1 MKILLIRF
9 SSAGDVLLATR
20 TVAALKA
27 SGHVVYFL
35 TKDKFAVAA
44 AAAGA
49 DTVVDADFGKSGE
62 LSRLV
67 SWTKKIS
74 FDAVIDLQ
82 GNYRSFII
90 KHSCSPAAVRTA
102 PKDAIKRRLMTAF
115 KWFLS
120 GNSAYISVA
129 EKYLLAAKDFIK
141 PAAAKRKRVK
151 NKKAGLEIVVHAGAR
166 WANKRWP
173 YFKELL
179 DGLRTIKGARVTM
192 TGVKDEVVNSPDL
205 LYYKKRGVDNR
216 IGRTDFKGLLGI
228 IKSADIFIGNDT
240 AAAHAASLFGL
251 KCLVFLGPTVRQ
263 FGFVTEKDFTVLE
276 DKHLLC
282 RPCHLHGGG
291 KCPIGTFDCMRNI
304 TPDMVIK
311 EITKLTRRGKQ

>member
-9 SSAGDVLLATR
+9 SSAGDVILAER
-20 TVAALKA
+20 TIAALKA
-27 SGHVVYFL
+27 SGHTVYFL
-35 TKDKFAVAA
+35 TKDKFTASAA
-44 AAAGA
+44 SAGA
-49 DTVVDADFGKSGE
+49 DTVVAADFGKSGE
-62 LSRLV
+62 LSRLA
-67 SWTKKIS
+67 SWAKKLS

-90 KHSCSPAAVRTA
+90 KNSCYPAAVRTA

-120 GNSAYISVA
+120 ADAAYMSVA
-129 EKYLLAAKDFIK
+129 EKYLLAAADFIN
-141 PAAAKRKRVK
+141 PSAVK
-151 NKKAGLEIVVHAGAR
+151 GTKVKKKKAGLEIVVHAGAR

-179 DGLRTIKGARVTM
+179 DGLRMVKGAHITL
-192 TGVKDEVVNSPDL
+192 TGVKDEVVNLPDL
-205 LYYKKRGVDNR
+205 LYYKKSGVDNR
-216 IGRTDFKGLLGI
+216 IGKTDFTGLLGI
-228 IKSADIFIGNDT
+228 IRNADIFIGNDT
-240 AAAHAASLFGL
+240 AAAHAAYLFGL

-276 DKHLLC
+276 DKSLLC

-291 KCPIGTFDCMRNI
+291 KCPIGTFECMRNLKPEI
-304 TPDMVIK
+304 VLK
-311 EITKLTRRGKQ
+311 EITKLTRRGK

>member
-1 MKILLIRF
+1 MKVLLIRF
-9 SSAGDVLLATR
+9 SSAGDVLLAAR

-27 SGHVVYFL
+27 SGHDVYFL
-35 TKDKFAVAA
+35 TKDKFAAA
-44 AAAGA
+44 AAATGA
-49 DTVVDADFGKSGE
+49 DTVMAADFGKSGE

-67 SWTKKIS
+67 SWTKKNA

-90 KHSCSPAAVRTA
+90 KNSCFPAAVRTA
-102 PKDAIKRRLMTAF
+102 SKDAIKRRLMTAF

-120 GNSAYISVA
+120 GNSAYMPVA
-129 EKYLLAAKDFIK
+129 EKYLLAAADFIRPSVVRGK
-141 PAAAKRKRVK
+141 TVK
-151 NKKAGLEIVVHAGAR
+151 KKKTGLKIVVHAGAR

-179 DGLRTIKGARVTM
+179 DGLRMIKGAHVTL

-216 IGRTDFKGLLGI
+216 IGGTDFSGLLGI
-228 IKSADIFIGNDT
+228 IRNADIFIGNDT

-276 DKHLLC
+276 DKSLLC
-282 RPCHLHGGG
+282 RPCHLHGGV
-291 KCPIGTFDCMRNI
+291 KCPIGTFECMRNV

-311 EITKLTRRGKQ
+311 EIKKLTRRGK